1 VKHSF
6 QLRALPFLA
15 WLNVVLHVAGL
26 AFAALGMAPGTPLV
40 GLDERVSYLA
50 GDPLGWSL
58 GWGTWMLCTLAL
70 IAFFA
75 VLARHLPEHR
85 DAARLA
91 IVLAAVGGGVD
102 LLCDVVYI
110 RVLPLI
116 AARYSPSAE
125 LLFLSVERLAMA
137 GGAIVAN
144 GLYSIG
150 TLLLTLC
157 LRRRQGLLPLTVG
170 LGYAVFGF
178 GMLLSAAGFFDET
191 WYLAWATGP
200 TIGSFCLWTLC
211 VARSLGRS
219 PRPQPL
225 SPQGRGEGAGGPP

>member
-1 VKHSF
+1 
-6 QLRALPFLA
+6 LA

-26 AFAALGMAPGTPLV
+26 AFAALGMAPGTPLA
-40 GLDERVSYLA
+40 GLDERVHYLA
-50 GDPLGWSL
+50 TYPLGWSL

-70 IAFFA
+70 IAFLA
-75 VLARHLPEHR
+75 ALARHLPEDR
-85 DAARLA
+85 DTARLG
-91 IVLAAVGGGVD
+91 IILAAVGGGVD

-116 AARYSPSAE
+116 AARYGPSAE
-125 LLFLSVERLAMA
+125 LLFLTVERLAMA

-157 LRRRQGLLPLTVG
+157 LRQRKGLLPFTVG

-178 GMLLSAAGFFDET
+178 GMLLSAAGFCDDT
-191 WYLAWATGP
+191 RYLAWATGP
-200 TIGSFCLWTLC
+200 TIGGFCLWTLC
-211 VARSLGRS
+211 VAWSLERS
-219 PRPQPL
+219 PHPQPL
-225 SPQGRGEGAGGPP
+225 SPEGRGGGGPP